1 MFKVKAPY
9 EPDSNRRTETAVSCY
24 TTLAIKLVAVGAFIS
39 QDAALRH
46 FMRLWIVL
54 YQKMIAVCVFPLTPL
69 SYREKEC
76 VSRKKR
82 CEPVLFRLRPKKRY
96 GSFPHFRR
104 FLHPYKRA
112 RASPE
117 KAKRTGHFLC
127 VMAGIRDNGALPGQ
141 NAPGSVSSIIPDE
154 NGSQF

>member
-1 MFKVKAPY
+1 M
-9 EPDSNRRTETAVSCY
+9 SRIRTGERGSGIPCY
-24 TTLAIKLVAVGAFIS
+24 TTLAINQVAVGAFIS

-54 YQKMIAVCVFPLTPL
+54 LPNRFAVRVFLLTTS

-96 GSFPHFRR
+96 GSFPLLRR
-104 FLHPYKRA
+104 FFHPYKRA

-127 VMAGIRDNGALPGQ
+127 VRAGIRDSGALPGQ
-141 NAPGSVSSIIPDE
+141 NAPGSVSSIVPDE